1 MVRCTLLKESYY
13 NTFLSLQITFIQL
26 LIVLHVIKTLYVIVN
41 NSFFFFFFGKMVL
54 TRVMTQGGKVG
65 NDI

>member
-26 LIVLHVIKTLYVIVN
+26 LIVLHVIKMLYVIVN
-41 NSFFFFFFGKMVL
+41 NSFFFFFGKMVL

>member
-41 NSFFFFFFGKMVL
+41 NSFFFFGKN
-54 TRVMTQGGKVG
+54 GFDSG
-65 NDI
+65 NDSGR

>member
-41 NSFFFFFFGKMVL
+41 NSFFFFFGKMVL

>member
-41 NSFFFFFFGKMVL
+41 NSFFFGKMVL